1 MLACTRRVRHWAD
14 LRARRKH
21 LQSPLPADSSCDFI
35 EAASRKVDE
44 LLRLPEQPGRQAVL
58 AMQQGNTLM
67 SACESP
73 WHDNSIYCETLSGV
87 NTPGQVAV
95 KLCSCVMTFPY
106 RYITVILHC
115 MACPLLRV
123 IESTLCWTGQERMS
137 SHCAQIKQN

>member
-14 LRARRKH
+14 LMARRKH
-21 LQSPLPADSSCDFI
+21 LQSPLPADSCDFI
-35 EAASRKVDE
+35 AAASRKFE

-73 WHDNSIYCETLSGV
+73 WHDNSTYCETLSGV
-87 NTPGQVAV
+87 NTGQVAV
-95 KLCSCVMTFPY
+95 KLCSCIMTFPY

-115 MACPLLRV
+115 MACPLMRV
-123 IESTLCWTGQERMS
+123 IESMLCWTGQERMS